1 VILAFVSGKTRAW
14 LLLSILVLVCGSVL
28 FAVIFYRS
36 RSLAP
41 AEMLKR
47 LPTKDSLVLAV
58 DFAALRRAGILQLL
72 EGAKIDQEPDY
83 VKFVAATDF
92 NYAQDLDYALA
103 SFGPTGKY
111 ILARGRFDWK
121 SLRTYAQAQ
130 GGDCYNELCRMPG
143 SAPDRKISYLPL
155 QASTMALAVTPDAE
169 SALLLNGPSGGPPVP
184 PPDAAVW
191 LYIPPAVL
199 KSPGSLPEGTV
210 LFAKSVD
217 EAKSVV
223 LSFSPDGDH
232 VAGKLDVMCKSDA
245 DAAVTAA
252 ELNRITDV
260 LRKLI
265 AQTGQRPNPA
275 DLSGVLTAG
284 AFENKGSQVL
294 GSWPI
299 QRVFVQKM
307 LSGQ

>member
-1 VILAFVSGKTRAW
+1 
-14 LLLSILVLVCGSVL
+14 
-28 FAVIFYRS
+28 
-36 RSLAP
+36 
-41 AEMLKR
+41 MLRR
-47 LPTKDSLVLAV
+47 LPTKDALVLAI

-72 EGAKIDQEPDY
+72 DGAKIGQEPDY

-121 SLRTYAQAQ
+121 SLRSYAQSQ
-130 GGDCYNELCRMPG
+130 GGDCYNSLCRMTG
-143 SAPDRKISYLPL
+143 SQPDRKISYVPL
-155 QASTMALAVTPDAE
+155 QPSTMALAVTPEADA
-169 SALLLNGPSGGPPVP
+169 ALLLNGPSGGPALPEP
-184 PPDAAVW
+184 NAPVW
-191 LYIPPAVL
+191 LYVPPAVL
-199 KSPGSLPEGTV
+199 KSPANLPEGTV
-210 LFAKSVD
+210 LFARSVD

-223 LSFSPDGDH
+223 LTFSPDGDR
-232 VAGKLDVMCKSDA
+232 VAGRLDVMCKSDA

-252 ELNRITDV
+252 ELNRVTEV

-265 AQTGQRPNPA
+265 AQNGQHPNPA

-284 AFENKGSQVL
+284 SFENRGSRVV

-299 QRVFVQKM
+299 ERVFLQKM
-307 LSGQ
+307 LGGE